1 MEKFMTN
8 EDVLKI
14 FKDCGALLEGHFRL
28 SSGLHSSKYLQCA
41 KVTQYPEI
49 SEKLCKELAKK
60 LKDIKIDVVVGPA
73 MGGVIIAYELA
84 RQLGVRGIFTERVDG
99 KVMLRRGFALKKG
112 ERCLIAEDVVTTGK
126 STKEVMEVLKENGAQ
141 VAACSCL
148 IDRSG
153 SAANFSVPLV
163 SMAKVEVA
171 TYEETGCPMC
181 KAGTPIEKPGSRV
194 FK

>member
-1 MEKFMTN
+1 VTN
-8 EDVLKI
+8 EEVLKI
-14 FKDCGALLEGHFRL
+14 FRDCEALLEGHFKL

-41 KVTQYPEI
+41 KVTQYPDI
-49 SEKLCKELAKK
+49 SAKLCKELAEK
-60 LKDIKIDVVVGPA
+60 LKDIKIDVVIGPA

-99 KVMLRRGFALKKG
+99 KVQFRRGFALAKG

-126 STKEVMEVLKENGAQ
+126 STKEVIAALEETGARL
-141 VAACSCL
+141 AACGCL

-153 SAANFSVPLV
+153 GKADFGVPLV

-171 TYEETGCPMC
+171 TYEENNCPMC
-181 KAGTPIEKPGSRV
+181 KQGIPVEKPGSRV

>member
-1 MEKFMTN
+1 MANEK
-8 EDVLKI
+8 VLEI
-14 FKDCGALLEGHFRL
+14 FRDCGALLEGHFKL

-41 KVTQYPEI
+41 KVTQYPNI

-60 LKDIKIDVVVGPA
+60 LKDIKIDVVIGPA

-99 KVMLRRGFALKKG
+99 KVQFRRGFALGAG
-112 ERCLIAEDVVTTGK
+112 ENCLIAEDVITTGK
-126 STKEVMEVLKENGAQ
+126 STREVIAAVLESGAQ
-141 VAACSCL
+141 LSACSCL

-153 SAANFSVPLV
+153 GTIDFGVPLF

-171 TYEETGCPMC
+171 AYEENNCPLC
-181 KAGTPIEKPGSRV
+181 KQGIPVEKPGSRV